1 MPRDCL
7 RSFEVTIDA
16 PSIGPVN
23 PRHAFDAE
31 RLREWLRSQVT
42 DAGGEI
48 GLAQFE
54 GGQSNPTYLVD
65 VGNRKLVLRRKP
77 PGTLLPSAHAVD
89 REFRIMRALAGT
101 GVPVPTCLALCEDA
115 SVIGSAFFV
124 MEYVEGRIFRDP
136 TLASLPQD
144 ARRPIYNEMNR
155 VIAGIHSLDP
165 NELGVGD
172 YGRQGGYIQ
181 RQVQRWTS
189 QYRASQT
196 EDIPAMERLI
206 EWLPLHIPPGD
217 ETRIVHGDFRLD
229 NLIFHPREPRILAVL
244 DWELSTLGHPLADFA
259 YHCLSWYRSP
269 DTKQGMWGLDLGAIG
284 VPSVDEYLAAYCA
297 RLGRDVLTRHDWEY
311 YIVFNMFR
319 LVGILQG
326 VAKRAIQGNA
336 SSVQAEQM
344 GRGARPLA
352 EQAWQR
358 VAALE

>member
-1 MPRDCL
+1 L
-7 RSFEVTIDA
+7 RSHASDAAGEVGLA
-16 PSIGPVN
+16 HS
-23 PRHAFDAE
+23 
-31 RLREWLRSQVT
+31 
-42 DAGGEI
+42 I

-65 VGNRKLVLRRKP
+65 VGDRKLVLRRKP
-77 PGTLLPSAHAVD
+77 PGTLLPSAHAVE

-101 GVPVPTCLALCEDA
+101 RVPVPNCLALCEDTA
-115 SVIGSAFFV
+115 VIGSAFFV
-124 MEYVEGRIFRDP
+124 MEYVDGRIFHDA
-136 TLASLPQD
+136 TLSSLPRD
-144 ARRPIYNEMNR
+144 ARRPIYDEMNR
-155 VIAGIHSLDP
+155 VIAELHSLNP
-165 NELGVGD
+165 NALGVGD
-172 YGRQGGYIQ
+172 YGRSGGYIQ
-181 RQVQRWTS
+181 RQVQRWTT

-206 EWLPLHIPPGD
+206 EWLPQHVPPGD

-229 NLIFHPREPRILAVL
+229 NVIFHPGEPRILAVL

-259 YHCLSWYRSP
+259 YHCLSWYRSS
-269 DTKQGMWGLDLGAIG
+269 DTKQGLLGLNLEAIG
-284 VPSVDEYLAAYCA
+284 LPPVDEYLAAYCE
-297 RLGRDVLTRHDWEY
+297 RVGREVLTRHDWEY

-326 VAKRAIQGNA
+326 VLKRSIQGNA

-358 VAALE
+358 VEALE